1 MSPST
6 HAKEEGSQDPAPVSA
21 GGTYTIRDISVGCKI
36 YAKRWNTDASEPEE
50 RLAEILSIRDKVN
63 NPYLRRQQSSAT
75 PSTSGTPA
83 PDPFPPNP
91 ELDKFEFFVHW
102 DQFNKRLDE
111 WIAGS
116 RLVLYRDLEWPRQ
129 KKDKKDKEK
138 VGKKHGSAP
147 PGNKRQGKMPRSSKE
162 HALLR
167 RATLNNA
174 VGIGKGWGT
183 PRGVSASPSPAAS
196 PSPTPSGSLKRK
208 GPYGEAQEEEEEDED
223 AIGEPDGDIEMADP
237 DGDADADGEADPD
250 ADADADADADGDA
263 DPDVDADADP
273 DADADGEADAEG
285 ELDPTPNSPINPPPP
300 LSTFSKEAE
309 IEKLRT
315 SGSMT
320 QSVSEIARVKNL
332 NRLSIGRHEVD
343 AWYFSP
349 YPQEYAHLPV
359 LYICEFC
366 LAYFPS
372 HFMLTRHRKR
382 CTLLSPP
389 GNEIYRHEDISFF
402 EIDGRKQL
410 TYCRNLSLLSKCF
423 LDHKT
428 LYYDVTPFMYYVMCQ
443 RDTAGCHLVGYFSK
457 EKESAENYNVACI
470 LTLPQ
475 HQRSGFGRLVI
486 DFSYL
491 LSQREGKLG
500 SPEKPLSDLG
510 LLGYRS
516 YWRDKIVETVLAA
529 GEEISVDE
537 IAQATSITHAD
548 VMNTC
553 TTLQLFKHYKGQ
565 HIICLPDAVLERYEK
580 SRAKRRR
587 RLFKEYL
594 NWRPPS
600 FTRDQLRFGW

>member
-6 HAKEEGSQDPAPVSA
+6 PESSQEPPVITPGGSYNIQTV
-21 GGTYTIRDISVGCKI
+21 SVGCKI
-36 YAKRWNTDASEPEE
+36 YARRWSSETSAPEE
-50 RLAEILSIRDKVN
+50 RLAEILSIRDKIQ
-63 NPYLRRQQSSAT
+63 NPYLRRQMSSASASAT
-75 PSTSGTPA
+75 PSSSTPA
-83 PDPFPPNP
+83 PDLFPPDP
-91 ELDKFEFFVHW
+91 ELDQYDYFVHW
-102 DQFNKRLDE
+102 DTFNKRLDE
-111 WIAGS
+111 WIPGS
-116 RLVLYRDLEWPRQ
+116 RLVLSRDLEWPRQ
-129 KKDKKDKEK
+129 KKEKEKKEK
-138 VGKKHGSAP
+138 VGKKHGATSTP
-147 PGNKRQGKMPRSSKE
+147 NKRVGKAPRGKE
-162 HALLR
+162 NNLLR

-174 VGIGKGWGT
+174 MGKGMGKRMSEA
-183 PRGVSASPSPAAS
+183 PSPSPSS
-196 PSPTPSGSLKRK
+196 PSSPGPTSQKHK
-208 GPYGEAQEEEEEDED
+208 HDEQEEEEEDDED
-223 AIGEPDGDIEMADP
+223 AEGEPDNDVEMLDP
-237 DGDADADGEADPD
+237 
-250 ADADADADADGDA
+250 
-263 DPDVDADADP
+263 
-273 DADADGEADAEG
+273 DADGEADADGEPDGEG
-285 ELDPTPNSPINPPPP
+285 EPDTFDLNVAPPVQPPPP
-300 LSTFSKEAE
+300 LSSFSKEAE

-366 LAYFPS
+366 MSYFPS
-372 HFMLTRHRKR
+372 TFMLTRHRKR

-428 LYYDVTPFMYYVMCQ
+428 LYYDVTPFMYYVMAQ
-443 RDTAGCHLVGYFSK
+443 RDSMGCHFIGYFSK

-475 HQRSGFGRLVI
+475 HQRHGYGRLLI
-486 DFSYL
+486 EFSYL

-510 LLGYRS
+510 LLGYRA
-516 YWRDKIVETVLAA
+516 YWAEKIVEAILAA
-529 GEEISVDE
+529 GEELSVDE
-537 IAQATSITHAD
+537 IAQATAITHAD

-565 HIICLPDAVLERYEK
+565 HVICLSDAVLERYEK
-580 SRAKRRR
+580 SKAKRRR
-587 RLFKEYL
+587 RVQKDALQWK
-594 NWRPPS
+594 PPS